1 MSGSDPI
8 RSATEADERL
18 RELLANATL
27 PMWVFEPNELRFLLV
42 NDAAIERYGYSRAEF
57 AAMSVPEI
65 REGADVE
72 AARRFIVSQPLTELS
87 AGDWRHVAKDGSVI
101 WADVRV
107 FPVSYQGR
115 ACFCAISQPVAERK
129 RIEDE
134 LQPLWDYATPI
145 PDVVGQRAVVID
157 ADLVAAN
164 DCAHALRGIGLETAV
179 VSEAWE
185 ALDAIKLVERDLALV
200 TIDVTMPE
208 GSELLQ
214 TVRERWPTVPVVITT
229 AFGPQQALNFLARG
243 SHIWTVRKPLTTRHL
258 ARVASAALEESRQP
272 ELAR

>member
-1 MSGSDPI
+1 MSGSD
-8 RSATEADERL
+8 RVLSATEADERL
-18 RELLANATL
+18 RELLANARL

-57 AAMSVPEI
+57 SAMSVPEI
-65 REGADVE
+65 REGADIE
-72 AARRFIVSQPLTELS
+72 AARRFISNQPLSEVS

-115 ACFCAISQPVAERK
+115 ACFCAIAQPVGERK
-129 RIEDE
+129 RMEDE

-145 PDVVGQRAVVID
+145 PHVVGQCAVVID

-164 DCAHALRGIGLETAV
+164 DCAHALRGIGLESTV

-243 SHIWTVRKPLTTRHL
+243 SHIWTVRKPVVTRHL
-258 ARVASAALEESRQP
+258 ARVASAALAGSRQP